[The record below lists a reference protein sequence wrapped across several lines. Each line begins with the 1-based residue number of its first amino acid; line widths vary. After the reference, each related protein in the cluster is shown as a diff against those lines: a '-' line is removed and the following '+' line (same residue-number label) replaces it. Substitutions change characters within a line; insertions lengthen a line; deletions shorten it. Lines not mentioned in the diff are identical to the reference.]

1 MVEIG
6 FDLCEFST
14 HFDLQASFFTDK
26 PAHAALTDIN
36 NALYIKTRGWCRW
49 YEQNTEEEIGSN

>member
-36 NALYIKTRGWCRW
+36 NALYIKTRGVGDR
-49 YEQNTEEEIGSN
+49 NKTLRRKLVPIK